1 MHDAFGFTS
10 DFRPPK
16 MSADICVMHDD
27 LGWKNLTTRNSF
39 RQRKVAETPKLA
51 GRLSMQ
57 WLTFRTSSKVE
68 RSKVK
73 VPKLFITVIKDQSK
87 LQNATRLPDVSHR
100 TVLL

>member
-1 MHDAFGFTS
+1 
-10 DFRPPK
+10 
-16 MSADICVMHDD
+16 
-27 LGWKNLTTRNSF
+27 
-39 RQRKVAETPKLA
+39 
-51 GRLSMQ
+51 MQ